1 MNQIK
6 IVSSKK
12 KFFSET
18 YDVRVYK
25 RKQMGSIIV
34 VKYRI
39 NARYH
44 QKKNE

>member
-1 MNQIK
+1 MSQIK

-18 YDVRVYK
+18 CEIRRYK
-25 RKQMGSIIV
+25 IKQMGGIIV

-44 QKKNE
+44 WKKNE

>member
-18 YDVRVYK
+18 YDIRLYK
-25 RKQMGSIIV
+25 RRRMGSFIIV
-34 VKYRI
+34 NYRI
-39 NARYH
+39 NAKYH